1 MSIPFARTALS
12 CAMIG
17 CSWTALAQNAPVTL
31 NDTVV
36 SASGFEQKITEAPAS
51 ISVISRE
58 DLQQKRYNNLAQAL
72 GDVEGIDIGQGTG
85 KTGGLNISIRGMP
98 SQYTLILI
106 DGRRQNAAG
115 NVTPNGFNETSTSF
129 MPPLSAIERIEVIR
143 GPMSTLYG
151 SDAMGGVINIITR
164 KVAKEWTG
172 SLTQDYTYQE
182 DRDFGDTRNTS
193 IYASGPLVD
202 GLLGLQLRGSLF
214 DREASDLEIA
224 PGVPMSRRGGSAVE
238 GGNHTIGGRLT
249 LTPNDSHDIS
259 LDVER
264 GRQRYENDDC
274 QLGTL
279 DGQGSGAADTG
290 CSVNQPTQ
298 ANGYAD
304 KLRFERDQYA
314 LTHTGRF
321 GFGTVDSSLMRNTT
335 ETIGRT
341 IPGGT
346 FGRPGFL
353 PIGAPYPNFPSIIVG
368 DDRELK
374 TTNTVLDSK
383 LTTPIGDANIA
394 TAGLQWWK
402 AEMTDSLAGEDFEQ
416 TTKAVF
422 AENEWRIRNDLALTV
437 GGRYDDHETFGGHF
451 SPRAYLVWN
460 TTDHWTL
467 KGGVSRGYKAPD
479 LNDLHDGIN
488 GVTGQG
494 STTTIGNPD
503 LKPET
508 STTTELGAYYDSLT
522 GFSANA
528 TLFHNKFKDKIAS
541 GDPVANPLCASNPG
555 SGSTPPGTCPRN
567 INIDDATTK
576 GIELAASWNFAPAWT
591 LSGNYTYT
599 DSEQKS
605 GSNKGEPLTNTPEHL
620 ANVKLDWQTSER
632 LGLWLKSE
640 YRGERAR
647 FTSSYA
653 NLANADGT
661 YSTSQSIYDTL
672 GKNTKAYTLFHLGGS
687 YRAAENLTINAT
699 IYNLFDKDFVDG
711 SAYTTYST
719 PRYNSAGVITALG
732 GVPGDPAY
740 GTDYS
745 HFGAATTG
753 IVEEGR
759 RLWLSANFT
768 F

>member
-1 MSIPFARTALS
+1 MSTPFARTALS

-164 KVAKEWTG
+164 KVGKEWTG
-172 SLTQDYTYQE
+172 SLTQDYTYQQ

-193 IYASGPLVD
+193 VYASGPLID
-202 GLLGLQLRGSLF
+202 GLLGLQVRGSLF
-214 DREASDLEIA
+214 DRQESDLSYGNGID
-224 PGVPMSRRGGSAVE
+224 VSKRGPSPVDGR
-238 GGNHTIGGRLT
+238 NQNIGARLA
-249 LTPNDSHDIS
+249 LTPHQDHDFA
-259 LDVER
+259 LDIER
-264 GRQRYENDDC
+264 GRQAYNNDEC

-279 DGQGSGAADTG
+279 DGLNRACTAPASA
-290 CSVNQPTQ
+290 
-298 ANGYAD
+298 ANGYD
-304 KLRFERDQYA
+304 DELRFEREQIA
-314 LTHTGRF
+314 LTHTGRL
-321 GFGTVDSSLMRNTT
+321 GFGTLDSSLMHNTT
-335 ETIGRT
+335 ETFGRT
-341 IPGGT
+341 IPGT
-346 FGRPGFL
+346 
-353 PIGAPYPNFPSIIVG
+353 IGAPTAVPGAIGG
-368 DDRELK
+368 DDRELE
-374 TTNTVLDSK
+374 TTNLVFDTK
-383 LTTPIGDANIA
+383 LVAPIGESHIA
-394 TAGLQWWK
+394 TVGGQWWK
-402 AEMTDSLAGEDFEQ
+402 AEMTDGIAQTEFEQ
-416 TTKAVF
+416 KTWALF
-422 AENEWRIRNDLALTV
+422 AEDEWRLRDDLALTL
-437 GGRYDDHETFGGHF
+437 GARYDDHESFGGHV

-460 TTDHWTL
+460 TTDNWTL
-467 KGGVSRGYKAPD
+467 KGGISKGYKTPD
-479 LNDLHDGIN
+479 LNDLHGGIN

-494 STTTIGNPD
+494 SIITIGNPD
-503 LKPET
+503 LDPET
-508 STTTELGAYYDSLT
+508 TTSTEIGAYFDSLT

-541 GDPVANPLCASNPG
+541 GDPITDPLCAGNNN
-555 SGSTPPGTCPRN
+555 GTCSQQ
-567 INIDDATTK
+567 INVDEAVTR
-576 GIELAASWNFAPAWT
+576 GLELAGSWQFAPAWK
-591 LSGNYTYT
+591 LSANYTYT

-605 GSNKGEPLTNTPEHL
+605 GDNQGEPLTNTPEHL
-620 ANVKLDWQTSER
+620 ANAKLDWQTTDR

-647 FTSSYA
+647 FTSSYE
-653 NLANADGT
+653 NLANANGS

-672 GKNTKAYTLFHLGGS
+672 GKKAKAYTLFHLGGS
-687 YRAAENLTINAT
+687 YRATENLTLNAT

-711 SAYTTYST
+711 KAYTTYS
-719 PRYNSAGVITALG
+719 NGGSANGT
-732 GVPGDPAY
+732 AY

-745 HFGAATTG
+745 HSGAATTG

-759 RLWLSANFT
+759 RLWLSANLT

>member
-214 DREASDLEIA
+214 DREASDLSYGNGIE
-224 PGVPMSRRGGSAVE
+224 VSKRGPSPVE
-238 GGNHTIGGRLT
+238 GRTHNLGARLS
-249 LTPNDSHDIS
+249 LTPHEDHDFG

-264 GRQRYENDDC
+264 GRQVYNNDEC
-274 QLGTL
+274 QLGSL
-279 DGQGSGAADTG
+279 DGQNQEYTASAATR
-290 CSVNQPTQ
+290 

-304 KLRFERDQYA
+304 ELRFEREQIA
-314 LTHTGRF
+314 LTHTGRL
-321 GFGTVDSSLMRNTT
+321 GFGTLESSLMHNTT

-341 IPGGT
+341 IPGTIGT
-346 FGRPGFL
+346 PTAVPGA
-353 PIGAPYPNFPSIIVG
+353 IGGAP
-368 DDRELK
+368 RELE
-374 TTNTVLDSK
+374 TTNLVLDTK
-383 LTTPIGDANIA
+383 LVAPVGESHIA
-394 TAGLQWWK
+394 TVGGQWWK
-402 AEMTDSLAGEDFEQ
+402 AEMDDGIAQTTFEQ
-416 TTKAVF
+416 KTWAVF
-422 AENEWRIRNDLALTV
+422 AEDEWRLREDLALTL
-437 GGRYDDHETFGGHF
+437 GARYDDHEAFGGHV

-460 TTDHWTL
+460 TSENWTM
-467 KGGVSRGYKAPD
+467 KGGVSRGYRTPD
-479 LNDLHDGIN
+479 LNDLHSGVN
-488 GVTGQG
+488 GATRQGQVI
-494 STTTIGNPD
+494 TIGNPD
-503 LKPET
+503 LEPET
-508 STTTELGAYYDSLT
+508 TTSTEFGVYFDSLA
-522 GFSANA
+522 GFNANA

-541 GDPVANPLCASNPG
+541 GDPIQITGRPG
-555 SGSTPPGTCPRN
+555 IPDGSYAQQ
-567 INIDDATTK
+567 INIDEAVTQ
-576 GIELAASWNFAPAWT
+576 GLELAASWAFAPAWT
-591 LSGNYTYT
+591 LSANYTYT

-605 GSNKGEPLTNTPEHL
+605 GDNKGEPLTNTPEHL
-620 ANVKLDWQTSER
+620 ANAKLNWQTTDR
-632 LGLWLKSE
+632 LNLWLKSE

-647 FTSSYA
+647 FTSSYE
-653 NLANADGT
+653 NLADNGR
-661 YSTSQSIYDTL
+661 YSTNQSIYDTL

-687 YRAAENLTINAT
+687 YRASENLTFNAA
-699 IYNLFDKDFVDG
+699 IYNLLDKDFVDG
-711 SAYTTYST
+711 RAYGTYS
-719 PRYNSAGVITALG
+719 YANSNPATLPTIGT
-732 GVPGDPAY
+732 AY
-740 GTDYS
+740 GTDFS
-745 HFGAATTG
+745 HSTAGTTG
-753 IVEEGR
+753 VMEEGR